1 MRMLPI
7 FAPFFATALAAGVLQ
22 PDVFRGPEAGNEAK
36 QIVHQDREA
45 WRDIALPAV
54 DVEGTGTGAN
64 VAAGDHES
72 TSSECTSEPEM
83 VDRWDL
89 SWSAVAFLMV
99 TLVLIAFAT
108 FWKPPGPTV
117 ASSVALA
124 VSAWVRHALGLRSV
138 PLHVWRLPPRRRWLV
153 LALVILWVFW
163 CLVFAH
169 NTVNCAARYL

>member
-1 MRMLPI
+1 MKMLPI
-7 FAPFFATALAAGVLQ
+7 LAPFFAAALAGGVLQ
-22 PDVFRGPEAGNEAK
+22 PHVHRAPEAGCEAK
-36 QIVHQDREA
+36 QAARQDREA
-45 WRDIALPAV
+45 WRDTSLPAV
-54 DVEGTGTGAN
+54 DVGIAGTSAS
-64 VAAGDHES
+64 VAPGDNEAA
-72 TSSECTSEPEM
+72 SSERASEPK
-83 VDRWDL
+83 VDDRWHL
-89 SWSAVAFLMV
+89 NWSAVAFLLV
-99 TLVLIAFAT
+99 TFVLIAFAT

-138 PLHVWRLPPRRRWLV
+138 PLHVWRLPTRRRWLV